1 MTTRHVKVETDLRR
15 QLLELEES
23 RDQARNDANKAK
35 ENLAAL
41 DKIIKDE
48 IACTEEDVLL
58 EEGGEEGEEN
68 EQIMHVQSPN
78 TAAYREKQR
87 DFLESAPLP
96 CLLSRKVCSRRP
108 TRVYT
113 MVSSLAPFSLS
124 IVY

>member
-58 EEGGEEGEEN
+58 EEEVKKERRMSRLCMCKARTLQLIERNKETSLKAPPFPASCRGKFAVGGLLASTPW
-68 EQIMHVQSPN
+68 SP
-78 TAAYREKQR
+78 A
-87 DFLESAPLP
+87 
-96 CLLSRKVCSRRP
+96 
-108 TRVYT
+108 
-113 MVSSLAPFSLS
+113 
-124 IVY
+124 